1 MSKLSELKLPK
12 VRKVLTYE
20 VNGEEKVITIHNPIG
35 KKREELVEMLQKGA
49 KLISNKDKDET
60 AELLYQSIL
69 KELVDIEVDIE
80 SINPLMEAPSIT
92 LLELN
97 HEIGEILFELQY
109 DFFTEQV
116 RQLNMQKISIL
127 TAASLEKVAEL
138 QEEVKNIKNANI

>member
-1 MSKLSELKLPK
+1 MSKMSELKLPK

-20 VNGEEKVITIHNPIG
+20 MGGEEKTITIYNPIG
-35 KKREELVEMLQKGA
+35 KKREQLVEMLQKGA
-49 KLISNKDKDET
+49 KLSSNKDKDKT
-60 AELLYQSIL
+60 AELLYKAIL
-69 KELVDIEVDIE
+69 KELVDIDVDIK
-80 SINPLMEAPSIT
+80 SVNPLMKAPSIT

-97 HEIGEILFELQY
+97 HEISEILFELQY
-109 DFFTEQV
+109 EFFTEQV